1 MYTIRCAFTVVKNMY
16 ICSMEFSSYIVT
28 CSYHKLTIVV
38 LNYSPVG
45 TWNLP
50 PSFLSQVSLFDSI
63 LIVIGD
69 Q

>member
-1 MYTIRCAFTVVKNMY
+1 MY

-38 LNYSPVG
+38 LNYFVG

-50 PSFLSQVSLFDSI
+50 LSFLSQVSLVDSI
-63 LIVIGD
+63 LIVISD